1 MNDKPAFDDQAIRAL
16 LEKRAGQPDVAG
28 RLAMARSAAAAT
40 PQRRGNRV
48 WLAVVR
54 SPALAVAGGLAL
66 LVVIVAASLF
76 AGGGR
81 LGGTGTASGEPTTPP
96 RSPQASTASP
106 SASPTVAAFGTSVLP
121 LTVDQLNAVLG
132 SYSLV
137 GRQLVITGSIQVPV
151 ISSHPVCCS
160 SGPPS
165 QPAAILVGS
174 TPLLQVESAGPAS
187 LADPFPFTGTFAAT
201 LIDPTTLQ
209 FEGIV
214 MTAADG
220 SPIVPTQL
228 PRTWNA
234 TGTHP
239 YWLVQ
244 GWIAG
249 FDVAVPCAPV
259 SAQPAGPQYY
269 GCGVTSS
276 LSDTAAQPVS
286 GTSFNVPKDGV
297 QVQDRAYDDFVP
309 DPHLAGPGT
318 VPELA
323 TFLVDQTLG
332 PCPPSIYCSFGS
344 GLHWHIVTRID
355 PWPVSAQ
362 P

>member
-1 MNDKPAFDDQAIRAL
+1 MRVQNGAYQDFAPSPKFNLVQTQPEEGTFLVQETYVSTCAAGELCSLQA
-16 LEKRAGQPDVAG
+16 
-28 RLAMARSAAAAT
+28 S
-40 PQRRGNRV
+40 NFH
-48 WLAVVR
+48 WAVVAR
-54 SPALAVAGGLAL
+54 VDPLPVVAPAP
-66 LVVIVAASLF
+66 S
-76 AGGGR
+76 
-81 LGGTGTASGEPTTPP
+81 SSTTP
-96 RSPQASTASP
+96 
-106 SASPTVAAFGTSVLP
+106 TSQPVLP
-121 LTVDQLNAVLG
+121 LTVEHLTALLATVSQTL
-132 SYSLV
+132 S
-137 GRQLVITGSIQVPV
+137 GRQLVITGELAYPGPV
-151 ISSHPVCCS
+151 ASCVGKVADCQARLTIL
-160 SGPPS
+160 GS
-165 QPAAILVGS
+165 QPAISVL
-174 TPLLQVESAGPAS
+174 AGVSAS
-187 LADPFPFTGTFAAT
+187 LPKRFPFRGTFVAT

-209 FEGIV
+209 FEGV
-214 MTAADG
+214 VTTAGDG

-228 PRTWNA
+228 PSTWNA

-249 FDVAVPCAPV
+249 FDVALPCPSV

-297 QVQDRAYDDFVP
+297 QVQDRAYDDFAP
-309 DPHLAGPGT
+309 DPHQAGPGT

-323 TFLVDQTLG
+323 TFLVDQNLG

-355 PWPVSAQ
+355 PWPVQEQ